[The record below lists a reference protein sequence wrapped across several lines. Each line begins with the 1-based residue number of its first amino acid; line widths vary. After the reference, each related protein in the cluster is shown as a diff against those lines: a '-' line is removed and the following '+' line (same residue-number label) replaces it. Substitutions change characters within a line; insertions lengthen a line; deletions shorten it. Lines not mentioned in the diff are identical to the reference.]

1 MQMLGR
7 WVLVLGLG
15 LWSLA
20 GQAQTVQYL
29 EGCVVDAG
37 SGEPVPFANVWV
49 VGTQQGMMADENG
62 CFRLPAAPGARLG
75 VSSLGYLPKELASP
89 PGSGSIT
96 IALESETTQL
106 DEVVVKPE
114 VPIARRIFNNIQ
126 EHKRSNRRHI
136 QGLQDYQRLISTSV
150 FLAVDT
156 ALGLQRL
163 SHDLNDIT
171 IASGEERVRFSPVY
185 LLEEAERVT
194 PAGHETLMRRKE
206 SIFPRIDPAIEGY
219 VLQNVVIELDFYQ
232 EQLPLFERGYISP
245 IASSAPLYYDY
256 YFNDSTQVGDSWHY
270 HLSFVPKNRFHPL
283 FTGNFWVEGDTWAL
297 TSVDAYIS
305 RDVNLNFVNG
315 FSVATHYAR
324 RPEGFWFPETQNVRM
339 NMSLTANTDSSGVY
353 GAQRVDQLASGN
365 WLVSKTLQYAVS
377 ERLADLKP
385 ELWKEA
391 PEFGLPAIEEEAY
404 LKVDRIR
411 DIRVVRAVDAVGGMA
426 LTGYLNLGKV
436 DLGPV
441 FDIYTSN
448 LVEGHRFGLPLRTS
462 EKLWPHFSLGGFVAY
477 GTRSEQVKY
486 GGNLV
491 WQPGESDRFI
501 LRAGFSDDY
510 VLLAQDK
517 YLRFIKNNP
526 NDRGTSNFIGL
537 FTAREKNPNL
547 KEVQTAEL
555 RLEYNSDKDFHLA
568 LSPYLIQSGATPYVS
583 FLREGR
589 AHSSYRMGGAVLSGR
604 YAFGQHYEKYYFDR
618 IYYVST
624 QPVLSLSLDVGQSL
638 LADGER
644 PGWYAQLH
652 ASARGRI
659 NMGPVFMNYILYGGY
674 LHGAAPY
681 ELLDQPVGSTSLGY
695 SKDRYNLLHHA
706 SFAHNAYA
714 NLHMHL
720 NGGGVLLNRLPLLRQ
735 LKLREI
741 VSLKGHY
748 GTRTPGYKGVFDL
761 PEQYQ
766 NDFSAPYV
774 ELGWGLTNIFKVLR
788 VEYVHQLGGTYRH
801 TDFSDRH
808 GIRFRAEMSF

>member
-1 MQMLGR
+1 
-7 WVLVLGLG
+7 
-15 LWSLA
+15 
-20 GQAQTVQYL
+20 
-29 EGCVVDAG
+29 
-37 SGEPVPFANVWV
+37 
-49 VGTQQGMMADENG
+49 
-62 CFRLPAAPGARLG
+62 
-75 VSSLGYLPKELASP
+75 LASP
-89 PGSGSIT
+89 SGSGSIT

-156 ALGLQRL
+156 ASGLQRL

-555 RLEYNSDKDFHLA
+555 RLEYNSDKQYPVVVSEFIEQAKEIEVDAVANKGEVVAYAISEHIEFAGVHSGDATIVFPPQKLYVETIRRVKRISRQIAAALNISGPFNMQLLA
-568 LSPYLIQSGATPYVS
+568 KDNDIKVIECNLRASRSFPFASKVLKVNLIDMATRVMLDLPVEKPGKSLFELDYVGIKAPQFS
-583 FLREGR
+583 FARLQQADPVLGVDMASTGEVGCIGEN
-589 AHSSYRMGGAVLSGR
+589 YYDAVLQAMLSVGYRIPKKSVLISSGPLR
-604 YAFGQHYEKYYFDR
+604 DKIELLGSARMLEQKGYKLFATEGTHRFFAENGVATTLLHWPDQPDLQPNTMDYIREKKIDLVVN
-618 IYYVST
+618 I
-624 QPVLSLSLDVGQSL
+624 PKNLSK
-638 LADGER
+638 GELR
-644 PGWYAQLH
+644 NGYQIRRSSVDFNIPLITNARL
-652 ASARGRI
+652 ASAFI
-659 NMGPVFMNYILYGGY
+659 
-674 LHGAAPY
+674 
-681 ELLDQPVGSTSLGY
+681 
-695 SKDRYNLLHHA
+695 A
-706 SFAHNAYA
+706 SFCK
-714 NLHMHL
+714 M
-720 NGGGVLLNRLPLLRQ
+720 GMDDISI
-735 LKLREI
+735 KSWDE
-741 VSLKGHY
+741 
-748 GTRTPGYKGVFDL
+748 YK
-761 PEQYQ
+761 
-766 NDFSAPYV
+766 
-774 ELGWGLTNIFKVLR
+774 
-788 VEYVHQLGGTYRH
+788 
-801 TDFSDRH
+801 
-808 GIRFRAEMSF
+808 

>member
-1 MQMLGR
+1 MLGR

-75 VSSLGYLPKELASP
+75 VSSLGYLPIELASP
-89 PGSGSIT
+89 SGSASIT

-136 QGLQDYQRLISTSV
+136 QGLRDYQRLISTSV

-156 ALGLQRL
+156 ASGLQRL

-365 WLVSKTLQYAVS
+365 WLVSKTLQYAAS

-477 GTRSEQVKY
+477 GTRNEQVKY

-638 LADGER
+638 LAAGER